1 MALAIIQIRKDS
13 DLDQAGG
20 SENYYVFGWN
30 LYSEVQG
37 R

>member
-1 MALAIIQIRKDS
+1 MALAIIQTKKDS
-13 DLDQAGG
+13 DLDQAGD
-20 SENYYVFGWN
+20 SENDYVFGWN